1 MSYLESAAPVKSR
14 AAASGLKTSRLTFCE
29 AAMMIVGSTIG
40 SGVLGLAYASR
51 RAGWPVL
58 VIWLAVAALISAVS
72 MLYVAEASLRT
83 RLPLQLSGLAEKYIG
98 KAGSWLLFFA
108 VGATSFCSLIA
119 YTNGCGK
126 ILSDLLGISFE
137 AGSLLFIL
145 PAVGVIWF
153 GLKATGVAEKFISS
167 GMIAMLLVLA
177 GASFLSSRVPV
188 GDILYTDWTYAMPI
202 FNITVFCY
210 AVQYMVPEVTGLPVK
225 GNKKRAESLLR
236 QTQKEFTP
244 ETMQQ
249 VSDLPVS
256 EYLNRWLRESVMNLP
271 PETYG
276 RYAYDL
282 GRVVVPYFEKKRL
295 SLKALSPRDLETFFR
310 YERQQEEASVQQLL
324 DWHKELTDALQ
335 YAVANNWLKVSPIKE
350 VDPCLDN
357 SPVLFTDFIT
367 DWLKMMKS
375 RVEITTY
382 TSYERAIIHKIVP
395 YFEPLHYTLQDMEQ
409 HPKYIQDFYQHEL
422 DRGLTANTVIHYHAN
437 IRKCLQYAFQIGMI
451 RSNPA
456 DRVERPRK
464 EKFKSEIYSGE
475 ELEQLFKVI
484 QGDPSEFGVIMAAFY
499 GLRRSEIVGLKWD
512 AIDFENKKISI
523 QHTVVTAKINGT
535 VTEIARDKTKTKS
548 SCRTLPLIPACEQM
562 LNKMKKE
569 QEQNRKVCGKSYCT
583 DYLDYIYVDPMGKR
597 IRPDFLSQ
605 HFPDFLVA
613 HQMKR
618 IRFHDLRHSCASLLY
633 ANGVSLKEIQE
644 WLGHSDI
651 STTSNI
657 YTHLDFSSK
666 VSSANAIVN
675 IFPENT
681 KV

>member
-1 MSYLESAAPVKSR
+1 
-14 AAASGLKTSRLTFCE
+14 
-29 AAMMIVGSTIG
+29 MITI
-40 SGVLGLAYASR
+40 YAST
-51 RAGWPVL
+51 
-58 VIWLAVAALISAVS
+58 
-72 MLYVAEASLRT
+72 YQRT
-83 RLPLQLSGLAEKYIG
+83 
-98 KAGSWLLFFA
+98 
-108 VGATSFCSLIA
+108 
-119 YTNGCGK
+119 
-126 ILSDLLGISFE
+126 
-137 AGSLLFIL
+137 
-145 PAVGVIWF
+145 
-153 GLKATGVAEKFISS
+153 
-167 GMIAMLLVLA
+167 
-177 GASFLSSRVPV
+177 
-188 GDILYTDWTYAMPI
+188 
-202 FNITVFCY
+202 
-210 AVQYMVPEVTGLPVK
+210 VQ
-225 GNKKRAESLLR
+225 LLR
-236 QTQKEFTP
+236 FLYIAL
-244 ETMQQ
+244 
-249 VSDLPVS
+249 DHAL
-256 EYLNRWLRESVMNLP
+256 LNVTSGKCTLNKGSRSH
-271 PETYG
+271 
-276 RYAYDL
+276 
-282 GRVVVPYFEKKRL
+282 KR
-295 SLKALSPRDLETFFR
+295 F
-310 YERQQEEASVQQLL
+310 
-324 DWHKELTDALQ
+324 
-335 YAVANNWLKVSPIKE
+335 
-350 VDPCLDN
+350 
-357 SPVLFTDFIT
+357 
-367 DWLKMMKS
+367 
-375 RVEITTY
+375 
-382 TSYERAIIHKIVP
+382 IVP

-464 EKFKSEIYSGE
+464 EKSKSEIYSGE

-523 QHTVVTAKINGT
+523 QHTVVTAKVNGT
-535 VTEIARDKTKTKS
+535 LTEIARDKTKTKS

-675 IFPENT
+675 IFPENA

>member
-1 MSYLESAAPVKSR
+1 MRK
-14 AAASGLKTSRLTFCE
+14 
-29 AAMMIVGSTIG
+29 
-40 SGVLGLAYASR
+40 
-51 RAGWPVL
+51 
-58 VIWLAVAALISAVS
+58 
-72 MLYVAEASLRT
+72 
-83 RLPLQLSGLAEKYIG
+83 
-98 KAGSWLLFFA
+98 
-108 VGATSFCSLIA
+108 
-119 YTNGCGK
+119 
-126 ILSDLLGISFE
+126 
-137 AGSLLFIL
+137 
-145 PAVGVIWF
+145 
-153 GLKATGVAEKFISS
+153 
-167 GMIAMLLVLA
+167 
-177 GASFLSSRVPV
+177 
-188 GDILYTDWTYAMPI
+188 
-202 FNITVFCY
+202 
-210 AVQYMVPEVTGLPVK
+210 
-225 GNKKRAESLLR
+225 
-236 QTQKEFTP
+236 TQKEFNP

-256 EYLNRWLRESVMNLP
+256 EYLNRWLRESVMSLP

-335 YAVANNWLKVSPIKE
+335 YAVDNNWLKVSPIKE

-382 TSYERAIIHKIVP
+382 TSYERAIVHKIVP

-456 DRVERPRK
+456 DRVERPSK

-475 ELEQLFKVI
+475 ELEQLFKAI

-499 GLRRSEIVGLKWD
+499 GLRRSEVVGLKWD

-523 QHTVVTAKINGT
+523 QHTVVTAKVNGT
-535 VTEIARDKTKTKS
+535 LTEIARDKTKTKS

-618 IRFHDLRHSCASLLY
+618 IRFHDLRHPYVKHTTKIFSLRLMDFQAQAYPDARRKTRGACQLHRGGQSQSPVRPLCNRERFSCLPPQSKISWILYATSIRLSGYTSTRSISSSASSVVSVSASKIALDASLRLSCRVCSSCFCFAC
-633 ANGVSLKEIQE
+633 AN
-644 WLGHSDI
+644 
-651 STTSNI
+651 T
-657 YTHLDFSSK
+657 
-666 VSSANAIVN
+666 AA
-675 IFPENT
+675 
-681 KV
+681 